1 DGARRRVRG
10 RSRAMSKLRDEIRD
24 ALMTYENDIRS
35 VASGAEYQ
43 DTTTAAA
50 DAILAKVREAL
61 LSDEVIRQVERGT
74 HFAPRVSSVI
84 VTAALDAVAGEDD
97 ER

>member
-1 DGARRRVRG
+1 
-10 RSRAMSKLRDEIRD
+10 MNLRDEIRD

-61 LSDEVIRQVERGT
+61 LSDEALEAAVDVAEPFPHIMRDDLKRHMHGT
-74 HFAPRVSSVI
+74 I
-84 VTAALDAVAGEDD
+84 TAALDAITTD
-97 ER
+97 